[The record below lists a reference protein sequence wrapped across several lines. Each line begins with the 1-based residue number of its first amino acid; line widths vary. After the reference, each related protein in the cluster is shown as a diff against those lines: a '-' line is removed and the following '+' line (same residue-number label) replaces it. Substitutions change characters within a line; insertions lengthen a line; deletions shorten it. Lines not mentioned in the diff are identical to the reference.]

1 MNGTKMLK
9 PHWSFT
15 LTTLEF
21 TMEKINSCGV
31 RAHCEEGIILS
42 SCHEKIFSI
51 QNSNVVC
58 PKLECGLRCLVRLKI
73 HFFSRGVARCIYI
86 GDLHSNIPWWI
97 LMRSGAEV
105 RAAEVRAA
113 EVRAAWDAIPKGA
126 RRCHHISFPLDSIVD
141 VIDWCLVDDS
151 WY

>member
-58 PKLECGLRCLVRLKI
+58 PKLECGLRCRSDQKI

-86 GDLHSNIPWWI
+86 GDLHSDMPGRI
-97 LMRSGAEV
+97 LMRSGQPSSGLT
-105 RAAEVRAA
+105 RSGQLRSGLSGILYH
-113 EVRAAWDAIPKGA
+113 DAY
-126 RRCHHISFPLDSIVD
+126 RLDRPTGSHESLILVMIGCF
-141 VIDWCLVDDS
+141 IDYS
-151 WY
+151 